1 MQFRPTCIKKKKQEY
16 TQFLFVVHDDRFAN
30 KDSTCRLSMLQR
42 SVNHVIM
49 MVTDDID
56 DAIRLW

>member
-1 MQFRPTCIKKKKQEY
+1 
-16 TQFLFVVHDDRFAN
+16 
-30 KDSTCRLSMLQR
+30 MLQR

-56 DAIRLW
+56 DAIRLWWLHGATKQKC